1 MRPKSKR
8 RFLHVQDPHANNLFS
23 KLTLYSLLSAL
34 VVSTYVLLVGGS
46 SLLLGTAVP
55 FNSPPLIGLMVFL
68 VAILFNPLRSQLQ
81 NYIDALFYRGQ
92 VYSQAHF
99 QSFIRE
105 LTQRLE
111 LPAII
116 HLVRQHIQQSLYPS
130 LLHIFILDSLSNQ
143 YLAQPDESG
152 QPTTDLRFP
161 GNSPIVQALERRR
174 KVIQISGSETL
185 PTLLQAERARLAL
198 LGAQIFV
205 PLSGQQGLIGWLALG
220 QKKSGEPYTALELN
234 YLEMLG
240 DQAALALERAQVV
253 ANLQRRVREMDI
265 LSRIAQG
272 INVTLNFD
280 DILELIY
287 TQTNFIIPTQDFK
300 VALVEFSTQS
310 CYYAFYLEKDERLH
324 HLENIPIPPGQTLE
338 EHIIRTQRSILTDDY
353 EIECRNQG
361 LLVHGSGLFAWMGV
375 PLNAGADT
383 IGALSLGSRDPAIVF
398 TEQQR
403 QLLQAIADQA
413 AGAIVKARLLQE
425 AERRARQLATL
436 NEISRSLTSTLE
448 IQPLLRKILQS
459 ASEILDCEAGSLF
472 MIDERTEE
480 LVFEVTVGPVAD
492 NLVGQRLPPGTGIV
506 GKSAL
511 SGQPL
516 IANDVRHTQQGW
528 FDQPDKKTGFTTRDL
543 LVVPMKI
550 KERVIGVIE
559 VINKKDGSPFV
570 LEDQELLTTFASQ
583 AAIAIE
589 NARLYTQT
597 DAALNARVE
606 ELSIMQRIDRELN
619 ATLDM
624 EHVMHITLD
633 WALRQSQADAGFI
646 GLLEKSADENPAYI
660 RVIASQGYTTELERY
675 RGAAEGGNLRIPIEL
690 PILQRALIEGMAQS
704 ATPFLAQPQSAIEDE
719 AQRPLNAGAD
729 EPPPPCL
736 LFEAQAQVAVPIRR
750 KAETIGLLLI
760 ESKKIENITNES
772 VAFLSRLS
780 DHAAIAISNA
790 QLYADLQAANLAK
803 SEFISLVSH
812 ELKTPMTSIRGYTD
826 LLIQGAVGTIN
837 EAQGNFLSTIRS
849 NVNRM
854 ATLVSDLADISRI
867 EAGRMRLEFSAVSLN
882 DVIQEVVRSTQ
893 AQIDEK
899 KQHLELD
906 IPADLP
912 LVWGDYNRLVQ
923 IVTNLLSNAT
933 KYTPPAGTISISAQK
948 TANQWDAKGAPEVV
962 LVGVHD
968 NGYGIAPQDQDKIF
982 QKFFRSDDPNIRESP
997 GTGLGLN
1004 ISRHLV
1010 EMQGGR
1016 IWFESQPGQGS
1027 TFYFTVP
1034 VAMTAI

>member
-1 MRPKSKR
+1 MRSKLKR
-8 RFLHVQDPHANNLFS
+8 LPGKHPRSASDLFS
-23 KLTLYSLLSAL
+23 KFTLYSLLSVL
-34 VVSTYVLLVGGS
+34 VVSTYVLLVGGT
-46 SLLLGTAVP
+46 SLILGTAVP
-55 FNSPPLIGLMVFL
+55 FNSPPLVGLMVFL
-68 VAILFNPLRSQLQ
+68 VAILFEPLRSWLQ
-81 NYIDALFYRGQ
+81 NYVDALFYKGQ
-92 VYSQAHF
+92 RLSQAHL
-99 QSFIRE
+99 QSFSRE
-105 LTQRLE
+105 LTQRLD

-116 HLVRQHIQQSLYPS
+116 QIVRQHIQQSLYPS
-130 LLHIFILDSLSNQ
+130 LLHIFIQDPLSNQ

-161 GNSPIVQALERRR
+161 ENSAMVQALKRRR
-174 KVIQISGSETL
+174 KAILIGGSETL
-185 PTLLQAERARLAL
+185 PTLLQTERARLAL
-198 LGAQIFV
+198 LDAQVFI
-205 PLSGQQGLIGWLALG
+205 PLPGQQGLVGWLALG
-220 QKKSGEPYTALELN
+220 QKQSTEPYTSLELN
-234 YLEMLG
+234 YLEALG

-300 VALVEFSTQS
+300 VVLVNPSTQT
-310 CYYAFYLEKDERLH
+310 CYFAFYLEKDERLH
-324 HLENIPIPPGQTLE
+324 DHENIPISPGQTLE
-338 EHIIRTQRSILTDDY
+338 EQIIHNQRSILTDDY
-353 EIECRNQG
+353 ELECRNRG
-361 LLVHGSGLFAWMGV
+361 MRVHGSGLFAWMGV
-375 PLNAGADT
+375 PLNAGAHT
-383 IGALSLGSRDPAIVF
+383 IGALSLGSRDPAVVF

-448 IQPLLRKILQS
+448 IQPLLKKILQS

-472 MIDERTEE
+472 MIDEHTEE
-480 LVFEVTVGPVAD
+480 LVFEVTVGPVAED
-492 NLVGQRLPPGTGIV
+492 LVGQRLPHGTGIV

-511 SGQPL
+511 SGQPI
-516 IANDVRHTQQGW
+516 IANDVRHSQQGW
-528 FDQPDKKTGFTTRDL
+528 FDQPDKKTGFITRDL
-543 LVVPMKI
+543 LVVPMKV

-559 VINKKDGSPFV
+559 VINKRDGSPFV
-570 LEDQELLTTFASQ
+570 LEDQDLLTTFASQ

-597 DAALNARVE
+597 DAALSARVE

-619 ATLDM
+619 ATLNM
-624 EHVMHITLD
+624 EHTMRITLD
-633 WALRQSQADAGFI
+633 WALRQSEADAGVI
-646 GLLEKSADENPAYI
+646 GLLETSADEGLSYI
-660 RVIASQGYTTELERY
+660 RVMASQGYATELDRF
-675 RGAAEGGNLRIPIEL
+675 RSTGEGNNLMIPIEL
-690 PILQRALIEGMAQS
+690 PALRKALAEGVAQHAMIIPTERQRAIGEDAEHSLDSEANKPLRLLSDARIMMA
-704 ATPFLAQPQSAIEDE
+704 I
-719 AQRPLNAGAD
+719 
-729 EPPPPCL
+729 
-736 LFEAQAQVAVPIRR
+736 PIRR
-750 KAETIGLLLI
+750 KAEVIGILLL
-760 ESKKIENITNES
+760 ESKKTEYISDETIT
-772 VAFLSRLS
+772 FLSRLS

-826 LLIQGAVGTIN
+826 LLIQGAVGPIN
-837 EAQGNFLSTIRS
+837 EAQANFLNTIRS

-867 EAGRMRLEFSAVSLN
+867 EAGKMRLEFAAVSLSE
-882 DVIQEVVRSTQ
+882 VIQEVVRSTQ

-899 KQHLELD
+899 KHHLRLE
-906 IPADLP
+906 IPSDLP
-912 LVWGDYNRLVQ
+912 HVWGDYNRLVQ
-923 IVTNLLSNAT
+923 IVTNLMSNAT
-933 KYTPPAGTISISAQK
+933 KYTPPAGSIMISARK
-948 TANQWDAKGAPEVV
+948 SANQWDPKGAPEVV
-962 LVGVHD
+962 LVSVRD
-968 NGYGIAPQDQDKIF
+968 SGYGITLQDQEKIF

-997 GTGLGLN
+997 GTGLGLS
-1004 ISRHLV
+1004 ITRHLV

-1034 VAMTAI
+1034 VAVTGG